1 MVIHN
6 AMKITWKTFLNILF
20 PQKCIGCGITQIN
33 FCTACMSSLPR
44 ARPPEDRFIHA
55 LYDYRHPLVKHV
67 IWKLKYKNAK
77 DVAECF
83 ADSLLEEIIAVLNEE
98 LLVFESE
105 KPLIVPIPL
114 HKKRLRERGYNQSD
128 LIAKAVVARGGQKIF
143 DVSTTLLRRIKET
156 KSQVRSE
163 KRTVRIKNLE
173 DAFICDAPSIVRG
186 RTIILI
192 DDVTTTG
199 ATLSSAKKALIR
211 ANPKKILAFTIAH

>member
-1 MVIHN
+1 
-6 AMKITWKTFLNILF
+6 
-20 PQKCIGCGITQIN
+20 
-33 FCTACMSSLPR
+33 MSSLPR

-55 LYDYRHPLVKHV
+55 LYDYRHPLVKRV

-83 ADSLLEEIIAVLNEE
+83 ADSLLEEIIAVLDEE

-105 KPLIVPIPL
+105 KPLIIPIPL

-128 LIAKAVVARGGQKIF
+128 LIAKAVVAQGEQKIF
-143 DVSTTLLRRIKET
+143 DISTTILRRVKET

-173 DAFICDAPSIVRG
+173 NSFICDTPSLVRG

-199 ATLSSAKKALIR
+199 ATISSAKKALIR